1 MSYLSFSRDPWF
13 PVFDTI
19 KDIEFDEL
27 LVLNSLRLVTNGALL
42 YLYHESHS
50 LSFRQTCACVCER
63 YVIHSSTHHW
73 VSIFIQ
79 LCFLCAQV
87 CLCVFS
93 DRIHVVAAQQHALQ
107 SQQREASI
115 GKTRWGEA
123 GDFVYSIWPPPQCG
137 YVQNL
142 SLWTT
147 HFSTA
152 KLGCVGVCFCK
163 SRPLKQLLNLG
174 LIYCS

>member
-1 MSYLSFSRDPWF
+1 MVPCVRYDKGYCVWWTPRSQLTTACDKWSTALPLPW
-13 PVFDTI
+13 I
-19 KDIEFDEL
+19 
-27 LVLNSLRLVTNGALL
+27 SLPFFQTNM
-42 YLYHESHS
+42 
-50 LSFRQTCACVCER
+50 CVCVCVCVCVWDMLFTHQRITEYQSLFNCAF
-63 YVIHSSTHHW
+63 YVHRC
-73 VSIFIQ
+73 V
-79 LCFLCAQV
+79 
-87 CLCVFS
+87 CVFS

-107 SQQREASI
+107 SQQRETNI
-115 GKTRWGEA
+115 GKARWGEA